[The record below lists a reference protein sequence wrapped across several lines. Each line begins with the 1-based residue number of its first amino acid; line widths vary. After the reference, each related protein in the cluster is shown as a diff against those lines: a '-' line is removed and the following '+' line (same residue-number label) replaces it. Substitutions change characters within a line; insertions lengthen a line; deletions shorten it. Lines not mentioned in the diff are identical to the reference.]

1 MVEGNINICNFCSS
15 GIAITQCL
23 NCGCHSC
30 GKNIYCCQI
39 IQDQFNMNSVICNM
53 CFIDISYKLKPYKIE
68 RKRKKGKQV
77 FKKKCP
83 SLNEI
88 PLVISDLGE
97 KLKSVEINN
106 NKPCHRT
113 MELRDT
119 LSLMDESSQNLL
131 KIPLMNI

>member
-1 MVEGNINICNFCSS
+1 MVETNITICNFCSS
-15 GIAITQCL
+15 DIAITQCI

-53 CFIDISYKLKPYKIE
+53 CFIDISHKLKPYKRE
-68 RKRKKGKQV
+68 KKIKKQKQV
-77 FKKKCP
+77 LIKKCT

-88 PLVISDLGE
+88 ALVISDLE
-97 KLKSVEINN
+97 KKLQSVEINN
-106 NKPCHRT
+106 NSPCHRA

-119 LSLMDESSQNLL
+119 LSLMDESSQSLL
-131 KIPLMNI
+131 KIPLINI